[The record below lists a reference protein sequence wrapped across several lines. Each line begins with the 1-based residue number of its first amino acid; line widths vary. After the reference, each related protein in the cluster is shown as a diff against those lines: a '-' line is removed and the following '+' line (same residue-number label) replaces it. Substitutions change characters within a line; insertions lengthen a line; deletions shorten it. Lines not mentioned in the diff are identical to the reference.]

1 MLTHS
6 LFTCLLTYLLTF
18 PDRTPPSVRFTN
30 QPNPLSK
37 NPTETFTWRSNE
49 PVTFS
54 CKADERETDC
64 GQGIDGQFTTANL
77 PDGEHVFQVILHEI
91 EYETYSEQ
99 KFHFGLNIGEKQKH
113 KFCT

>member
-1 MLTHS
+1 
-6 LFTCLLTYLLTF
+6 
-18 PDRTPPSVRFTN
+18 
-30 QPNPLSK
+30 
-37 NPTETFTWRSNE
+37 
-49 PVTFS
+49 VTFS